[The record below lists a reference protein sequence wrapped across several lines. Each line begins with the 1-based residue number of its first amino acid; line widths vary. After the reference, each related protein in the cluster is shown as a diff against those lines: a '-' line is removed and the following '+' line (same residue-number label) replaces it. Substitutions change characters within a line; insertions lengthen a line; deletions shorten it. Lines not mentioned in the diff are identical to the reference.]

1 VFLLRPTRPCLT
13 CGAPI
18 PIERMPTALL
28 PVLGWRPYQVS
39 GLRPPCGHVHAAV
52 AYPAAGVP
60 GWWTFLPLV
69 GTGPRIPLR
78 PATACAVRPDGL
90 DFWAAAPGEG
100 AFIEQDADL
109 QAIMATM
116 QAELGH
122 IRSLSDA
129 EACRLCGVRAPL
141 TEEHAP
147 SRAAGN
153 AGVIFGGRIDDA
165 ASSAAGRV
173 IWTNDDPVPD
183 GATFKTLCA
192 SCNNNTGGRY
202 NPAYVALVKA
212 AEPSARPETAG
223 TMCQVTVVNPAL
235 VAKQALTSLVATSQP
250 GLTTRYPHL
259 RDLLERSHLRAHL
272 APLRLWC
279 HLVANPGAWYTGI
292 AATVNREQRAGH
304 LVASFAFWPLGWL
317 LTTDDSATVEGAA
330 DVSNWLE
337 IEKRPTPVTVALPCQ
352 WRVTPYPID
361 FRSPDEVRRGAWPG
375 HQGRVHLT

>member
-28 PVLGWRPYQVS
+28 PALGWRPYEV
-39 GLRPPCGHVHAAV
+39 GRLRPPCGHVHAAV

-69 GTGPRIPLR
+69 GTGPR
-78 PATACAVRPDGL
+78 AAAVRAPRPDGL
-90 DFWAAAPGEG
+90 DFWAAAPGMG
-100 AFIEQDADL
+100 AAIEQDTDL
-109 QAIMATM
+109 QAIMATL

-122 IRSLSDA
+122 IRSLSDN
-129 EACRLCGVRAPL
+129 EACRLCGVRNPL

-153 AGVIFGGRIDDA
+153 TGLVLGGRIDDA
-165 ASSAAGRV
+165 ATKATGHV
-173 IWTNDDPVPD
+173 TWTDDVPAPN
-183 GATFKTLCA
+183 GATVQTLCA
-192 SCNNNTGGRY
+192 YCNNNSGRRY

-212 AEPSARPETAG
+212 AESLARPENAG
-223 TMCQVTVVNPAL
+223 TSCQIGVVNRAL
-235 VAKQALTSLVATSQP
+235 VAKQALTTLVATSQP

-259 RDLLERSHLRAHL
+259 RDLLERSGSRGHL

-279 HLVANPGAWYTGI
+279 YLVANPGAWYTGI
-292 AATVNREQRAGH
+292 AATVNREQRIGH

-317 LTTDDSATVEGAA
+317 LTTDQAPVAGAA

-337 IEKRPTPVTVALPCQ
+337 IGKHSTPVTVALPCQ

-361 FRSPDEVRRGAWPG
+361 FRSPGEVRRSAWPG
-375 HQGRVHLT
+375 HQGRLHRAP